1 MVFFPNPQEAD
12 KSLRLPRE
20 MQNLFHFQIII
31 LMTGHRK
38 KQKVVFLD
46 RDGVINRDS
55 PDYIKSW
62 SEFEFLP
69 GSLEA
74 IKKLTVNGFSV
85 MIITNQSV
93 IQRKMIS
100 LKALEHIH
108 DMMKKTVLSSG
119 GEIKDIFFCPH
130 LPEDECDCRKPNPG
144 LILKAGEKHRIDLK
158 ASIMVGDSA
167 KDIECARNAGC
178 GTVILVKTGN
188 GAAAVKQLKAKM
200 IRPDVIVQDL
210 LKAAHWIISR
220 NPPASSPIRLQSH
233 E

>member
-1 MVFFPNPQEAD
+1 MIGE
-12 KSLRLPRE
+12 K
-20 MQNLFHFQIII
+20 
-31 LMTGHRK
+31 K

-55 PDYIKSW
+55 PNYIKSW

-74 IKKLTVNGFSV
+74 IKKLTMNGFVV
-85 MIITNQSV
+85 MVITNQSV
-93 IQRKMIS
+93 IHRKMIS

-108 DMMKKTVLSSG
+108 EMMKKTVLSRG
-119 GEIKDIFFCPH
+119 GDIRDIFFCPH
-130 LPEDECDCRKPNPG
+130 IPEDQCDCRKPNTG
-144 LILKAGEKHRIDLK
+144 LILKAQEKHRIDLK
-158 ASIMVGDSA
+158 SSIMVGDSA

-188 GAAAVKQLKAKM
+188 GALAEKQLKEKM
-200 IRPDVIVQDL
+200 IRPDAIVQDL
-210 LKAAHWIISR
+210 LEAAHWIISR
-220 NPPASSPIRLQSH
+220 NPLATSPGPSQSH

>member
-1 MVFFPNPQEAD
+1 MIGE
-12 KSLRLPRE
+12 K
-20 MQNLFHFQIII
+20 
-31 LMTGHRK
+31 K

-55 PDYIKSW
+55 PNYIKSW

-74 IKKLTVNGFSV
+74 LKKLTMNGFVV
-85 MIITNQSV
+85 MVITNQSV
-93 IQRKMIS
+93 IHRKMIS

-108 DMMKKTVLSSG
+108 EMMKKTVLSRG
-119 GEIKDIFFCPH
+119 GDIRDIFFCPH
-130 LPEDECDCRKPNPG
+130 IPEDQCDCRKPNTG
-144 LILKAGEKHRIDLK
+144 LILKAQEKHRIDLK
-158 ASIMVGDSA
+158 SSIMVGDSA

-188 GAAAVKQLKAKM
+188 GALAEKQLKEKM
-200 IRPDVIVQDL
+200 IRPDAIVQDL
-210 LKAAHWIISR
+210 LEAAHWIISR
-220 NPPASSPIRLQSH
+220 NPPATSPGPSQSH

>member
-1 MVFFPNPQEAD
+1 
-12 KSLRLPRE
+12 
-20 MQNLFHFQIII
+20 
-31 LMTGHRK
+31 MTGHKK
-38 KQKVVFLD
+38 KQKAVFLD

-55 PDYIKSW
+55 PNYIKSW

-74 IKKLTVNGFSV
+74 LKKLTVNGFAV
-85 MIITNQSV
+85 IVITNQSV
-93 IQRKMIS
+93 IQRKMVS

-130 LPEDECDCRKPNPG
+130 IPEDECGCRKPNPG
-144 LILKAGEKHRIDLK
+144 LIFKAGKKHRIDLN

-167 KDIECARNAGC
+167 KDIECARTAGC

-188 GAAAVKQLKAKM
+188 GVRAEKQLKEQM
-200 IRPDVIVQDL
+200 IRPDVIVRDL
-210 LKAAHWIISR
+210 LEAAQWIISR
-220 NPPASSPIRLQSH
+220 KASASSPDRP
-233 E
+233 